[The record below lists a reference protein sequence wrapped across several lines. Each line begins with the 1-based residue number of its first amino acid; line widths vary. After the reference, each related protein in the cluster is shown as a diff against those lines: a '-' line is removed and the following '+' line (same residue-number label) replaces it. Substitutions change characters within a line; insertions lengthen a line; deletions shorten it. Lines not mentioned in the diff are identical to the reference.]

1 MNKRTLLTAL
11 FILLFASL
19 ISGVLAVC
27 YTAADFIHNKPVKPG
42 VFASENKRVTADIF
56 MIPSGI
62 LIH

>member
-1 MNKRTLLTAL
+1 MRKRTLLVAIS
-11 FILLFASL
+11 ILLFASL

-42 VFASENKRVTADIF
+42 TSASENRRVTADIF

-62 LIH
+62 YIR